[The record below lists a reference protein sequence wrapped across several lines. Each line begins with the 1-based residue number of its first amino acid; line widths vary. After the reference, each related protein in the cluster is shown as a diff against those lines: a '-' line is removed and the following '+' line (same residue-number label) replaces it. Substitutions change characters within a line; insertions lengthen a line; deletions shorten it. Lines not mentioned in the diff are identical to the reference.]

1 MTYINSVRERKE
13 IKMKSQIALEFINK
27 HIADGK
33 TILIRTYTRITKI
46 TPKTVKNFEE
56 ANHPLFKMNSANELL
71 MAEGKRYV
79 CIATPDMMMVGVSA
93 QN

>member
-1 MTYINSVRERKE
+1 
-13 IKMKSQIALEFINK
+13 MKSQIALEFINK

-56 ANHPLFKMNSANELL
+56 AKAQMLDSRWANQ
-71 MAEGKRYV
+71 
-79 CIATPDMMMVGVSA
+79 VGNRAVRLSNA
-93 QN
+93 MKSGEWV

>member
-1 MTYINSVRERKE
+1 
-13 IKMKSQIALEFINK
+13 MKSQIALEFINN

-46 TPKTVKNFEE
+46 TPKTFKNFED
-56 ANHPLFKMNSANELL
+56 ANHPLFKINSKNELL

-79 CIATPDMMMVGVSA
+79 CIATPDMLMVGVSA
-93 QN
+93 Q